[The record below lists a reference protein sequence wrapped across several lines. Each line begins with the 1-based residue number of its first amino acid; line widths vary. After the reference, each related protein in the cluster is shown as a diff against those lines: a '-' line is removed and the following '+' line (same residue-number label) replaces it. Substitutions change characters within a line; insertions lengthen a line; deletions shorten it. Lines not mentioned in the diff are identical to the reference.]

1 MKSRDVIFFSLSAI
15 LPCGSRTWSGR
26 KGGRDRWRKG
36 EKEGWSQKKK
46 KKKRIKGATR
56 GNLALDGGKK
66 KIEGWRRETFRAV
79 VPV

>member
-1 MKSRDVIFFSLSAI
+1 MEEREGETGGERVKK
-15 LPCGSRTWSGR
+15 
-26 KGGRDRWRKG
+26 KGGLK
-36 EKEGWSQKKK
+36 KKK